1 MNISGNTI
9 LITGGGTGIGRAL
22 AEALHAR
29 GNQIVITG
37 RRADVL
43 KDAAAANP
51 GIVDEKVD
59 MVCLVS
65 GAHMLCE
72 GVDLGLV

>member
-43 KDAAAANP
+43 KDAAAANDAFKKLT
-51 GIVDEKVD
+51 GEGCA
-59 MVCLVS
+59 VCHK
-65 GAHMLCE
+65 AHKN
-72 GVDLGLV
+72 